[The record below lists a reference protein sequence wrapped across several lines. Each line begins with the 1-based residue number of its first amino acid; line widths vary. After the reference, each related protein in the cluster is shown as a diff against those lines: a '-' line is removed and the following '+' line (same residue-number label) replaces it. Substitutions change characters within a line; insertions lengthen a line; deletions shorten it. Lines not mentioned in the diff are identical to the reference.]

1 MAKSPKTGKEIPVHS
16 KGKIPREKLT
26 LDKKASNNIGVSRM
40 VLGAQGIDG
49 LRTVHG
55 KVNEHLHPELRWPV
69 SIVTYRAMSLD
80 PTIAA
85 VNNFYDMMIARAD
98 FKFVAPNKKDEDGD
112 DTGSPKPE
120 VQAATDFLNFCMVN
134 MEDQTW
140 QQFITGIG
148 TYRVYGFSI
157 AEKVWTTVKSGKHKG
172 RLKWKALAQRS
183 QETIW
188 RWTWDRNNPDQ
199 LTGVI
204 QRSEVMDMER
214 YKPDQ
219 VKPER
224 KIDRSKFIL
233 FRFDPKKNNPQGT
246 SPLDGAWKAW
256 KYLNLVQEYQ
266 AVGIAKDLGGI
277 PVLGIPVDKL
287 IEAAADP
294 NGTAAQTQN
303 SLKEMAASLHAGD
316 RTFAIKPILYDDQGN
331 ELYTFELQGI
341 KGSGKQYDTSEVIR
355 QYQNEILTVYSA
367 SMLKLGQDATG
378 SFALSDNM
386 NNMLGFAVQ
395 HNLDIIRDQINA
407 DLIPQT
413 LAANGWLFEEED
425 MPTLEYGDVAPRDL
439 DELGKYVQR
448 VVTSGAMSIGKNLD
462 KELRSAANLPEASFD
477 DDDEM
482 PNEFM
487 TGKQSNAG
495 EGDGT
500 SGTGTSQT
508 SGDNNT
514 ENT

>member
-1 MAKSPKTGKEIPVHS
+1 MAKSPKTGKEIPVHI
-16 KGKIPREKLT
+16 KEKAPRKKLS
-26 LDKKASNNIGVSRM
+26 LDKKASNDIGISRM
-40 VLGAQGIDG
+40 ALGAQGIDG

-55 KVNEHLHPELRWPV
+55 RIIENLHPELRWPV
-69 SIVTYRAMSLD
+69 SIITYKTMALD
-80 PTIAA
+80 STVAA
-85 VNNFYDMMIARAD
+85 VNSFYDMMIARAD
-98 FKFVAPNKKDEDGD
+98 FHFTAPIQEDG
-112 DTGSPKPE
+112 TVKPE
-120 VQAATDFLNFCMVN
+120 VQAATDYLNFCMVN

-148 TYRVYGFSI
+148 TYRVFGFSI
-157 AEKVWTTVKSGKHKG
+157 AEKVWTTVKRGKYKG
-172 RLKWKALAQRS
+172 RLKWKSLAQRA
-183 QETIW
+183 QETIKEW
-188 RWTWDRNNPDQ
+188 RWDRNDPDQ

-204 QRSEVMDMER
+204 QRSEVMDATR
-214 YKPDQ
+214 YKDADFRG
-219 VKPER
+219 ER
-224 KIDRSKFIL
+224 EIDRSKFIL
-233 FRFDPKKNNPQGT
+233 FRFDPKKNSPQGT
-246 SPLDGAWKAW
+246 SPLNGAWKAW

-294 NGTAAQTQN
+294 SGTAAQTQN
-303 SLKEMAASLHAGD
+303 SLKEMAGSLHAGD

-341 KGSGKQYDTSEVIR
+341 TGGGKQYDTTEVIR

-367 SMLKLGQDATG
+367 SILKLGQDATG

-386 NNMLGFAVQ
+386 SNLLGFSVQ

-413 LAANGWLFEEED
+413 LAANGWLFEQED

-439 DELGKYVQR
+439 DELGKFVQR

-462 KELRSAANLPEASFD
+462 QSLREAADLPQASFTGE
-477 DDDEM
+477 DEM

-495 EGDGT
+495 QGEGT
-500 SGTGTSQT
+500 SGTGGSQT
-508 SGDNNT
+508 NADNNT
-514 ENT
+514 ENK

>member
-1 MAKSPKTGKEIPVHS
+1 MAKSPITGKDIPVFN
-16 KGKIPREKLT
+16 KGNVPRET
-26 LDKKASNNIGVSRM
+26 LSLEKKSSIDVGVSRM

-55 KVNEHLHPELRWPV
+55 RIVEHVHPELRWPV
-69 SIVTYRAMSLD
+69 SIVTYRAMSID

-85 VNNFYDMMIARAD
+85 VNNFYDMMISRAE
-98 FKFVAPNKKDEDGD
+98 FKFVAPVQEDGS
-112 DTGSPKPE
+112 TKPE
-120 VQAATDFLNFCMVN
+120 VQAATDFLNFCMIN
-134 MEDQTW
+134 MEGQTW
-140 QQFITGIG
+140 QQFIAGVG
-148 TYRVYGFSI
+148 TYRIYGFSI
-157 AEKVWTTVKSGKHKG
+157 AEKVWTTVKNGKYKG
-172 RLKWKALAQRS
+172 RLKWKSLAQRS
-183 QETIW
+183 QETIKEW
-188 RWTWDRNNPDQ
+188 RWDKNDPD
-199 LTGVI
+199 LLSGVI
-204 QRSEVMDMER
+204 QRAEAMDASR
-214 YKPDQ
+214 YKTSDF
-219 VKPER
+219 KGER
-224 KIDRSKFIL
+224 EIDRSKFIL

-294 NGTAAQTQN
+294 SGTAAQTQN

-331 ELYTFELQGI
+331 EMYTFELQGI
-341 KGSGKQYDTSEVIR
+341 KGSGKQYDTTEVIR

-367 SMLKLGQDATG
+367 SMLKLGQDASG

-395 HNLDIIRDQINA
+395 HNLDILRDQINV
-407 DLIPQT
+407 DLVPQT
-413 LAANGWLFEEED
+413 LAANGWLFDQED
-425 MPTLEYGDVAPRDL
+425 MPTIEYGDVAPRDL

-448 VVTSGAMSIGKNLD
+448 VVTSGAMSIGKDLD
-462 KELRSAANLPEASFD
+462 ASLREAADLPPATFNAEDELPDKFL
-477 DDDEM
+477 
-482 PNEFM
+482 

-495 EGDGT
+495 QGDGT
-500 SGTGTSQT
+500 SGTGGSQPN
-508 SGDNNT
+508 GDNNT
-514 ENT
+514 ENS